1 MPGINALILSFNV
14 ITNCVF
20 ILLAIAVV
28 YRNIWLGNTYYN
40 FCYSANILNM
50 RSRGFDHL
58 QYCIA

>member
-14 ITNCVF
+14 ITNSVF
-20 ILLAIAVV
+20 ILLAITVV

-58 QYCIA
+58 QYYIA